1 MPGRTSN
8 FSISTYTNVRTF
20 PQNLWDTLRAHSGRS
35 NVILSHAEKAL
46 TTCEPPIRKECWI
59 TCSAFDSSETIDF
72 ILSCTDNSM
81 GSYPIFLF
89 STRHASELSEEY
101 LLPRLSP
108 LVRALYSAVDVSRV
122 FSIFAPEPVTQ
133 MFTYLWMEYTGVR
146 FVREPYYAATFT
158 VCTKRTH
165 IDRSMSVHPSLKY
178 NIRPATES
186 DIENVAE
193 LCYGF
198 ALGSASYLCLFVM
211 WIIILIM
218 NF

>member
-8 FSISTYTNVRTF
+8 FSISTYTNVHTF

-46 TTCEPPIRKECWI
+46 TICEPLRRKECWI
-59 TCSAFDSSETIDF
+59 TCSTFDSSETIDF
-72 ILSCTDNSM
+72 VLSCTDNSM
-81 GSYPIFLF
+81 DSYPIFIF
-89 STRHASELSEEY
+89 STHHASQLSKEY

-122 FSIFAPEPVTQ
+122 FSVFAPEPVTQ
-133 MFTYLWMEYTGVR
+133 MFTDLWVEYTGVR

-178 NIRPATES
+178 DIRPATEN

-198 ALGSASYLCLFVM
+198 ALISASFLCLFVM
-211 WIIILIM
+211 
-218 NF
+218 